1 MHPPSL
7 SERRSPARRPMSVQ
21 LPEDGDVPLR
31 AWLQAHGCATLSR
44 ADELPGVHVTE
55 KPDARGGSMGGAVD
69 A

>member
-1 MHPPSL
+1 
-7 SERRSPARRPMSVQ
+7 MSVQ